1 MPHPGRRPFYKYVA
15 PETALAILQNQ
26 SIRFSSPLLFNDPFD
41 HQTCL
46 HLDFDIGQF
55 PRRLLAKIEYL
66 VKNPHIQ
73 VRRDV
78 GPIYEVLEIMRGKF
92 SRHGFPRDA
101 FVKDVL
107 PILAEGA
114 DTIETTRLSFEA
126 HWQESL
132 KANRALCVTEE
143 NDNLLMW
150 AHYAKDHTGAVLEL
164 WSLPEEDNALSV
176 SEPVQYSRTPPA
188 FFTEDEFLDFFC
200 GLQKLDMTALTRR
213 SVYTKSDHWSY
224 EREWRVYYPLS
235 EKPGLFEFNTLRASE
250 FKAIYF
256 GCRAEPSFMRGA
268 CDLLAEH
275 YPATTQWT
283 AQRQASAYAVSFC
296 EF

>member
-1 MPHPGRRPFYKYVA
+1 MSHPGRRPFYKYVA

-46 HLDFDIGQF
+46 HLDFDLQEF
-55 PRRLLAKIEYL
+55 PQKLLGRIEYL
-66 VKNPHIQ
+66 VRNPQIPI
-73 VRRDV
+73 REDV
-78 GPIYEVLEIMRGKF
+78 GPIRQVLEIMRGNF
-92 SRHGFPRDA
+92 SKHGFPRDA
-101 FVKDVL
+101 FVREAL
-107 PILAEGA
+107 PILAEGSG
-114 DTIETTRLSFEA
+114 TIEATRLGFEA

-132 KANRALCVTEE
+132 KANRTLCVTEE

-164 WSLPEEDNALSV
+164 WSLPDEDNALSV
-176 SEPVQYSRTPPA
+176 SQPVQYSRTPPA
-188 FFTEDEFLDFFC
+188 FFTEDEFLDLFC
-200 GLQKLDMTALTRR
+200 GLGELDMKTLTRR

-235 EKPGLFEFNTLRASE
+235 DKPGLFEYNNLRASE

-256 GCRAEPSFMRGA
+256 GCRAERVFVESARS
-268 CDLLAEH
+268 LLAER
-275 YPATTQWT
+275 YPATKQL
-283 AQRQASAYAVSFC
+283 AAERQRAAYAVTFH
-296 EF
+296 EI